1 MSLPPN
7 FGQAFDL
14 SSLTKPKVDPT
25 TPLPGIE
32 VSVENLSSD
41 ILPLS
46 LVRPVIVLMWSPRS
60 AESVEMIKVLGK
72 LQIDFKEAFA
82 LARVDIEAHPQ
93 VAQAFQTKA
102 VPYAV
107 AIIAEQMVPL
117 FEQSYPEAQVRMVI
131 DKVLTLASEQ
141 GIGQAPVEQMEAEEI
156 EAMEALEAGNYVAA
170 EAAYKKWLS
179 RKPSENLAKLGL
191 AQTQLLMR
199 TEGSDLDT
207 VISESTKNPG
217 DIALQLKAADV
228 EMVNGGVEA
237 AFTRLLHAVRATSG
251 DDRTKVKNHLLN
263 LFALVDPSDPRL
275 VAARK
280 ELASA
285 LFSEKH

>member
-14 SSLTKPKVDPT
+14 SSLTKPKVDPSV
-25 TPLPGIE
+25 PLPGIE

-41 ILPLS
+41 ILPMS
-46 LVRPVIVLMWSPRS
+46 LVRPVIVLMWSARS
-60 AESVEMIKVLGK
+60 AESVEMLKLLGK
-72 LQIDFKEAFA
+72 LEIDYKEAFA
-82 LARVDIEAHPQ
+82 LARVDIETHPQ
-93 VAQAFQTKA
+93 VAQAFQTKSI
-102 VPYAV
+102 PYAV

-117 FEQSYPEAQVRMVI
+117 FEQPYPEAQVKMVL

-141 GIGQAPVEQMEAEEI
+141 GVGQAPVEQMEPEEA
-156 EAMEALEAGNYVAA
+156 EAMDALEAGDYIAA

-179 RKPSENLAKLGL
+179 RKPAENLAKLGL
-191 AQTQLLMR
+191 AQTQLLIR
-199 TEGSDLDT
+199 TEGLELNAVLD
-207 VISESTKNPG
+207 ESTKNPS

-228 EMVNGGVEA
+228 EIVNGGVEA

-251 DDRTKVKNHLLN
+251 DDRAKIKDHLLN
-263 LFALVDPSDPRL
+263 LFALVDQSDPRL

-285 LFSEKH
+285 LF

>member
-14 SSLTKPKVDPT
+14 SSLTKPKVDPS
-25 TPLPGIE
+25 TPLAGIE
-32 VSVENLSSD
+32 ISVENLSSE

-72 LQIDFKEAFA
+72 LEIDYKQAFA

-93 VAQAFQTKA
+93 VAQAFQTKSI
-102 VPYAV
+102 PYAV

-117 FEQSYPEAQVRMVI
+117 FEQSYPEAQVRMVL

-156 EAMEALEAGNYVAA
+156 EALEALESGNYLAA

-199 TEGSDLDT
+199 TEGLELDT
-207 VISESTKNPG
+207 VIAESTKNPG

-228 EMVNGGVEA
+228 EIVNGGVEA
-237 AFTRLLHAVRATSG
+237 AFTRLLHAVRATAG
-251 DDRTKVKNHLLN
+251 DDRAKVKDHLLN

-285 LFSEKH
+285 LF

>member
-14 SSLTKPKVDPT
+14 SSLTKPKVDPSI
-25 TPLPGIE
+25 PMPGIE

-60 AESVEMIKVLGK
+60 AESVEMVKILGK
-72 LQIDFKEAFA
+72 LETDYKNAFS

-93 VAQAFQTKA
+93 VAQAFQTKSI
-102 VPYAV
+102 PYAV

-156 EAMEALEAGNYVAA
+156 EAMDALEAGNYLAA
-170 EAAYKKWLS
+170 EAAYKKWLN
-179 RKPSENLAKLGL
+179 RKPAENLAKLGL

-199 TEGSDLDT
+199 TEGLELDT
-207 VISESTKNPG
+207 VISESTKNPS
-217 DIALQLKAADV
+217 DIALQLKAADI
-228 EMVNGGVEA
+228 EIVNGGVEA
-237 AFTRLLHAVRATSG
+237 AFTRLLHAIRATSG
-251 DDRTKVKNHLLN
+251 DDRAKVKDHLLT

-280 ELASA
+280 ELANA
-285 LFSEKH
+285 LF

>member
-14 SSLTKPKVDPT
+14 SSLTKPKVDPA

-60 AESVEMIKVLGK
+60 TESVEMVKVLGK
-72 LQIDFKEAFA
+72 LEIDYKGTFA

-107 AIIAEQMVPL
+107 AIIAEQVIPL
-117 FEQSYPEAQVRMVI
+117 FEQSYPEAQVRMVM

-156 EAMEALEAGNYVAA
+156 EAMDALEAGNYVAA

-199 TEGSDLDT
+199 TEGLELSEVIDQSALNPSD
-207 VISESTKNPG
+207 IQ
-217 DIALQLKAADV
+217 LQLKAADV
-228 EMVNGGVEA
+228 EIVNGGVEA
-237 AFTRLLHAVRATSG
+237 AFARLIHAVRATSG
-251 DDRTKVKNHLLN
+251 DERTKVKDHLLN
-263 LFALVDPSDPRL
+263 LFALVDQSDPRL

-285 LFSEKH
+285 LF

>member
-14 SSLTKPKVDPT
+14 SSLTKPKVDPSV
-25 TPLPGIE
+25 PLPGIE
-32 VSVENLSSD
+32 VSVENLSSE

-46 LVRPVIVLMWSPRS
+46 LVRAVIVVMWSPRS
-60 AESVEMIKVLGK
+60 SESVEMVKILGK
-72 LQIDFKEAFA
+72 LELDYKQTFA

-93 VAQAFQTKA
+93 VGQAFQTKSI
-102 VPYAV
+102 PYAV

-141 GIGQAPVEQMEAEEI
+141 GVGQAPVESMEAEEI
-156 EAMEALEAGNYVAA
+156 EAMEALEAGNFVAA

-179 RKPSENLAKLGL
+179 RKPNENLAKLGL

-199 TEGSDLDT
+199 TEGLQLDD
-207 VISESTKNPG
+207 VIAESTSNPT

-228 EMVNGGVEA
+228 EIVNGGVEA

-251 DDRTKVKNHLLN
+251 EDRTKVKDHLLN
-263 LFALVDPSDPRL
+263 LFSLIDQSDPRL

-285 LFSEKH
+285 LF

>member
-14 SSLTKPKVDPT
+14 SSLTKPKVDPSV
-25 TPLPGIE
+25 PMPGIE

-46 LVRPVIVLMWSPRS
+46 LIRPVIVLMWSPRS
-60 AESVEMIKVLGK
+60 GESVEMVRLLGK
-72 LQIDFKEAFA
+72 LESDYKEAFA

-93 VAQAFQTKA
+93 VAQAFQTKSI
-102 VPYAV
+102 PYAV

-117 FEQSYPEAQVRMVI
+117 FEQPYPEAQVRMVL

-141 GIGQAPVEQMEAEEI
+141 GVGEAPVEQMEPEEM
-156 EAMEALEAGNYVAA
+156 EAMDALEAGNLVAA
-170 EAAYKKWLS
+170 EAAYKKWLA
-179 RKPSENLAKLGL
+179 RKPAENLAKLGL
-191 AQTQLLMR
+191 AQTQLLIR
-199 TEGSDLDT
+199 TDGLDLNAVIDQSTQNPSD
-207 VISESTKNPG
+207 IG
-217 DIALQLKAADV
+217 LQLKAADV
-228 EMVNGGVEA
+228 EIVNGGVEA
-237 AFTRLLHAVRATSG
+237 AFTRLLHAVRATTG
-251 DDRTKVKNHLLN
+251 DDRAKVKDHLLN
-263 LFALVDPSDPRL
+263 LFALIDQNDPRL

-285 LFSEKH
+285 LF

>member
-14 SSLTKPKVDPT
+14 SSLTKPKVDPS

-32 VSVENLSSD
+32 VSVENLSSE

-60 AESVEMIKVLGK
+60 TESVEMIKVLGK
-72 LQIDFKEAFA
+72 LEVDYKEAFA
-82 LARVDIEAHPQ
+82 LARVDIEAHPE

-117 FEQSYPEAQVRMVI
+117 FEQSYPEAQVRMVM

-141 GIGQAPVEQMEAEEI
+141 GIGQAPIEQMEAEEI
-156 EAMEALEAGNYVAA
+156 QALEALEAGNYVAA

-179 RKPSENLAKLGL
+179 RKPSESLAKLGL

-199 TEGSDLDT
+199 TEGLELEA
-207 VISESTKNPG
+207 VIAESAKNPS

-228 EMVNGGVEA
+228 EMVNAGVEA
-237 AFTRLLHAVRATSG
+237 AFTRLIHAVRATSA
-251 DDRTKVKNHLLN
+251 DDRVKVKDHLLN

-285 LFSEKH
+285 LF

>member
-14 SSLTKPKVDPT
+14 SSLTKPKVDPSI
-25 TPLPGIE
+25 PMPGIE

-60 AESVEMIKVLGK
+60 AESVEMVKVLGK
-72 LQIDFKEAFA
+72 LEVDYKVAFS

-93 VAQAFQTKA
+93 VAQAFQTKSI
-102 VPYAV
+102 PYAV

-156 EAMEALEAGNYVAA
+156 EAMDALEAGDYVAA

-179 RKPSENLAKLGL
+179 RKPAENLAKLGL

-199 TEGSDLDT
+199 TEGLDLNQ
-207 VISESTKNPG
+207 VIDESTKNPT
-217 DIALQLKAADV
+217 DIALQLKAADI

-237 AFTRLLHAVRATSG
+237 AFTRLLHAVRATAG
-251 DDRTKVKNHLLN
+251 DERAKVKDHLLN

-285 LFSEKH
+285 LF

>member
-25 TPLPGIE
+25 VPLPGID

-46 LVRPVIVLMWSPRS
+46 LVRPVRCLMWSARS
-60 AESVEMIKVLGK
+60 TESVEMVKLLGK
-72 LQIDFKEAFA
+72 LEKDYKEAFA
-82 LARVDIEAHPQ
+82 LARVDIEAQPQ
-93 VAQAFQTKA
+93 VAQAFQTKSI
-102 VPYAV
+102 PYAV

-117 FEQSYPEAQVRMVI
+117 FEQPYPEVQVKMVL

-141 GIGQAPVEQMEAEEI
+141 GVGQAPVEQMEPEEV
-156 EAMEALEAGNYVAA
+156 EAMEALEAGDYSAA

-179 RKPSENLAKLGL
+179 RKPAENLAKLGL
-191 AQTQLLMR
+191 AQTQLLIR
-199 TEGSDLDT
+199 TKGLELNAVLD
-207 VISESTKNPG
+207 ESTKNPS

-228 EMVNGGVEA
+228 EIVNGGVEA
-237 AFTRLLHAVRATSG
+237 AFTRLLHAIRATSG
-251 DDRTKVKNHLLN
+251 DDRTKVKDHLLN
-263 LFALVDPSDPRL
+263 LFALVDQSDPRL

-285 LFSEKH
+285 LF

>member
-14 SSLTKPKVDPT
+14 SSLTKPKVDTSKPM
-25 TPLPGIE
+25 PGIE

-46 LVRPVIVLMWSPRS
+46 LLRPVIVVMWSSRS
-60 AESVEMIKVLGK
+60 PESVEVVTTLGK
-72 LQIDFKEAFA
+72 LERDYKEAFA

-93 VAQAFQTKA
+93 VAQAFQTKSI
-102 VPYAV
+102 PYAV

-117 FEQSYPEAQVRMVI
+117 FEQAYPEAQIKMVI

-141 GIGQAPVEQMEAEEI
+141 GVGQAPVEQMEAEEI
-156 EAMEALEAGNYVAA
+156 EAMEALETGNYLVA
-170 EAAYKKWLS
+170 EAAYKKWLA
-179 RKPSENLAKLGL
+179 RKPSESLAKLGL

-199 TEGSDLDT
+199 TEGLNLNT
-207 VISESTKNPG
+207 VIDESTKNPG

-228 EMVNGGVEA
+228 EIVNGGVEA
-237 AFTRLLHAVRATSG
+237 AFTRLLHAIRATSG
-251 DDRTKVKNHLLN
+251 DDRTKVKDHLLN
-263 LFALVDPSDPRL
+263 LFALVDQSDPRL
-275 VAARK
+275 VVARK

-285 LFSEKH
+285 LF

>member
-14 SSLTKPKVDPT
+14 SSLTKPKVDPSV
-25 TPLPGIE
+25 PIPGIE

-46 LVRPVIVLMWSPRS
+46 LLRPVIVLMWSPRS
-60 AESVEMIKVLGK
+60 PESVEMVKVLGK
-72 LQIDFKEAFA
+72 LEADYKEAFA

-93 VAQAFQTKA
+93 VAQAFQTKSI
-102 VPYAV
+102 PYAV

-117 FEQSYPEAQVRMVI
+117 FEQAYPEAQVRMVL

-141 GIGQAPVEQMEAEEI
+141 GVGAAPVEAMEAEEI
-156 EAMEALEAGNYVAA
+156 EAMEALEAGNFVAA
-170 EAAYKKWLS
+170 EAAYKKWLA
-179 RKPSENLAKLGL
+179 RKPAENLAKLGL
-191 AQTQLLMR
+191 AQTQLLIR
-199 TEGSDLDT
+199 TEGLELNTVLD
-207 VISESTKNPG
+207 ESTRNPS

-228 EMVNGGVEA
+228 EIVNGGVEA

-251 DDRTKVKNHLLN
+251 DDRSKVKDHLLN

-285 LFSEKH
+285 LF

>member
-14 SSLTKPKVDPT
+14 SSLTKPKVDPS
-25 TPLPGIE
+25 TPMAGIE

-60 AESVEMIKVLGK
+60 PESVEMIKVLGK
-72 LQIDFKEAFA
+72 LEIDYKEAFS

-93 VAQAFQTKA
+93 VAQAFQTKT

-141 GIGQAPVEQMEAEEI
+141 GVGQAQAEHMEAEEI
-156 EAMEALEAGNYVAA
+156 EAMEALEAGNYAAA
-170 EAAYKKWLS
+170 EVAYKKWLS
-179 RKPSENLAKLGL
+179 RKPAENLAKLGL

-199 TEGSDLDT
+199 TEGLELNQ
-207 VISESTKNPG
+207 VIDESTKNPT

-237 AFTRLLHAVRATSG
+237 AFTRLLHAVRATAG
-251 DDRTKVKNHLLN
+251 DDRTKVKDHLLN

-285 LFSEKH
+285 LF

>member
-14 SSLTKPKVDPT
+14 SSLTKPKVDPS

-60 AESVEMIKVLGK
+60 KESVDMVNVLGK
-72 LQIDFKEAFA
+72 LEIDYKEAFA

-93 VAQAFQTKA
+93 VAQAFQTKSI
-102 VPYAV
+102 PYAV

-117 FEQSYPEAQVRMVI
+117 FEQAYPEAQVRMVM

-170 EAAYKKWLS
+170 EEAYKKWLS

-191 AQTQLLMR
+191 AQTQLLIR
-199 TEGSDLDT
+199 TESLDLEV
-207 VISESTKNPG
+207 VIDESTKNPG

-228 EMVNGGVEA
+228 EIVNGGVEA
-237 AFTRLLHAVRATSG
+237 AFTRLLHAVRATTG
-251 DDRTKVKNHLLN
+251 DDRAKVKDHLLK
-263 LFALVDPSDPRL
+263 LFVLVDPNDPRL
-275 VAARK
+275 VSARK

-285 LFSEKH
+285 LF

>member
-60 AESVEMIKVLGK
+60 AESIEMIKVLGK
-72 LQIDFKEAFA
+72 LEIDYKSAFA

-117 FEQSYPEAQVRMVI
+117 FEQSYPEAQVRMVM

-156 EAMEALEAGNYVAA
+156 EAMDALEAGNYVAA

-199 TEGSDLDT
+199 TKGLELSE
-207 VISESTKNPG
+207 VIEQSALNPS

-228 EMVNGGVEA
+228 EIVNGGVEA
-237 AFTRLLHAVRATSG
+237 AFARLIHAVRATSG
-251 DDRTKVKNHLLN
+251 DERTKVKDHLLN
-263 LFALVDPSDPRL
+263 LFALVDQSDPRL

-285 LFSEKH
+285 LF

>member
-14 SSLTKPKVDPT
+14 SSLTKPKVDPS

-32 VSVENLSSD
+32 VSVDNLSSD

-46 LVRPVIVLMWSPRS
+46 LVRPVIVVMWSPRS
-60 AESVEMIKVLGK
+60 AESADMVKILGK
-72 LQIDFKEAFA
+72 LEVDYKQAFA

-93 VAQAFQTKA
+93 VGQAFQTKSI
-102 VPYAV
+102 PYAV

-131 DKVLTLASEQ
+131 DKVLALAAEQ

-156 EAMEALEAGNYVAA
+156 EALDALEAGNYPAA
-170 EAAYKKWLS
+170 EAAYKKWLA
-179 RKPSENLAKLGL
+179 RKPSENFAKLGL

-199 TEGSDLDT
+199 TEGLELDT
-207 VISESTKNPG
+207 VIAESTKNPS

-237 AFTRLLHAVRATSG
+237 AFTRLLHAVRATTG
-251 DDRTKVKNHLLN
+251 DDRAKVKDHLLN
-263 LFALVDPSDPRL
+263 LFALVDPTDPRL

-285 LFSEKH
+285 LF

>member
-14 SSLTKPKVDPT
+14 SSLTKPKVDPSV
-25 TPLPGIE
+25 PMPGIE

-41 ILPLS
+41 VLPLS

-60 AESVEMIKVLGK
+60 VESVEMVKLLGK
-72 LQIDFKEAFA
+72 LESDYKEAFA

-93 VAQAFQTKA
+93 VAQAFQTKSI
-102 VPYAV
+102 PYAV

-117 FEQSYPEAQVRMVI
+117 FEQPYPEAQVRMVL

-141 GIGQAPVEQMEAEEI
+141 GVGQAPVEQMEPEEI
-156 EAMEALEAGNYVAA
+156 EAMDALEAGNLVAA
-170 EAAYKKWLS
+170 EAAYKKWLA
-179 RKPSENLAKLGL
+179 RKPAENLAKLGL
-191 AQTQLLMR
+191 AQTQLLIR
-199 TEGSDLDT
+199 TEALDLNAVIEQSTQNPSDID
-207 VISESTKNPG
+207 
-217 DIALQLKAADV
+217 LQLKAADV
-228 EMVNGGVEA
+228 EIVNGGVEA
-237 AFTRLLHAVRATSG
+237 AFTRLLHAIRATTG
-251 DDRTKVKNHLLN
+251 DDRAKVKEHLLN
-263 LFALVDPSDPRL
+263 LFALVDQSDPRL

-285 LFSEKH
+285 LF

>member
-14 SSLTKPKVDPT
+14 SSLTKPKVDPS
-25 TPLPGIE
+25 TPLAGIE

-60 AESVEMIKVLGK
+60 PESVEMIKVLGK
-72 LQIDFKEAFA
+72 LEIDYKEAFS

-93 VAQAFQTKA
+93 VAQAFQTKT

-141 GIGQAPVEQMEAEEI
+141 GVGQAPAEHMEAEEI
-156 EAMEALEAGNYVAA
+156 EAMEAFEAGNYAAA
-170 EAAYKKWLS
+170 EVAYKKWLS
-179 RKPSENLAKLGL
+179 RKPAENLAKLGL

-199 TEGSDLDT
+199 TEGLDLNQ
-207 VISESTKNPG
+207 VIDESTKSPT

-237 AFTRLLHAVRATSG
+237 AFTRLLHAVRATAG
-251 DDRTKVKNHLLN
+251 DDRNKVKDHLLN
-263 LFALVDPSDPRL
+263 LFALVDPGDPRL

-285 LFSEKH
+285 LF

>member
-1 MSLPPN
+1 M
-7 FGQAFDL
+7 
-14 SSLTKPKVDPT
+14 
-25 TPLPGIE
+25 PGIE

-60 AESVEMIKVLGK
+60 AESVEMVKILGK
-72 LQIDFKEAFA
+72 LETDYKTAFS

-93 VAQAFQTKA
+93 VAQAFQTKSI
-102 VPYAV
+102 PYAV

-156 EAMEALEAGNYVAA
+156 EALDALEAGDYVAA
-170 EAAYKKWLS
+170 EIAYKKWLS
-179 RKPSENLAKLGL
+179 RKPADNLAKLGL

-199 TEGSDLDT
+199 TEGLELET
-207 VISESTKNPG
+207 VMAESSKNPN
-217 DIALQLKAADV
+217 DITLQLKAADV
-228 EMVNGGVEA
+228 EMVNGKVEA
-237 AFTRLLHAVRATSG
+237 AFARLIQTVKATAA
-251 DDRTKVKNHLLN
+251 DDRTKAKDHLLN

-285 LFSEKH
+285 LF

>member
-14 SSLTKPKVDPT
+14 SSLTKPKVDPSV
-25 TPLPGIE
+25 PMPGIE

-46 LVRPVIVLMWSPRS
+46 LVRPVIVLMWSARS
-60 AESVEMIKVLGK
+60 AESVEMVKLLGK
-72 LQIDFKEAFA
+72 LEKDYKEAFA

-93 VAQAFQTKA
+93 VAQAFQTKSI
-102 VPYAV
+102 PYAV

-117 FEQSYPEAQVRMVI
+117 FEQSYPEAQVKMVL
-131 DKVLTLASEQ
+131 DKVLTLASKQ
-141 GIGQAPVEQMEAEEI
+141 GVGQAPVEQMEPEEA
-156 EAMEALEAGNYVAA
+156 EAMDALEAGDYIAA

-179 RKPSENLAKLGL
+179 RKPAENLAKLGL
-191 AQTQLLMR
+191 AQTQLLIR
-199 TEGSDLDT
+199 TDGLELKSVLD
-207 VISESTKNPG
+207 ESTKNPS

-228 EMVNGGVEA
+228 EMVTGGVEA

-251 DDRTKVKNHLLN
+251 DDRAKIKDHLLN
-263 LFALVDPSDPRL
+263 LFALVDQSDPRL

-285 LFSEKH
+285 LF

>member
-14 SSLTKPKVDPT
+14 SSLTKPKVDPSV
-25 TPLPGIE
+25 PLPGIE
-32 VSVENLSSD
+32 VTVENLSSE

-46 LVRPVIVLMWSPRS
+46 LVRAVIVVMWSPRS
-60 AESVEMIKVLGK
+60 SESVEMVKTLGK
-72 LQIDFKEAFA
+72 LELDYKQAFA
-82 LARVDIEAHPQ
+82 VARVDIEAHPQ
-93 VAQAFQTKA
+93 VGQAFQTKSI
-102 VPYAV
+102 PYAV

-117 FEQSYPEAQVRMVI
+117 FEQAYPEAQVRMVI
-131 DKVLTLASEQ
+131 DKVLTLASQQ
-141 GIGQAPVEQMEAEEI
+141 GVGQPPVESMEAEEI
-156 EAMEALEAGNYVAA
+156 EAMDALEAGNFVAA

-179 RKPSENLAKLGL
+179 RKPNENLAKLGL

-199 TEGSDLDT
+199 TEGLILDN
-207 VISESTKNPG
+207 VIEESTKNPT

-228 EMVNGGVEA
+228 EIVNGGVEA

-251 DDRTKVKNHLLN
+251 EDRTKVKDHLLS
-263 LFALVDPSDPRL
+263 LFSLIDQSDPRL

-285 LFSEKH
+285 LF

>member
-14 SSLTKPKVDPT
+14 SSLTKPKVDPSV
-25 TPLPGIE
+25 PMSGIE

-60 AESVEMIKVLGK
+60 PESVEMVKVLGK
-72 LQIDFKEAFA
+72 LEGDYKEAFA

-93 VAQAFQTKA
+93 VAQAFQTKSI
-102 VPYAV
+102 PYAV

-117 FEQSYPEAQVRMVI
+117 FEQSYPEAQVRMVL
-131 DKVLTLASEQ
+131 DKVLILASEQ
-141 GIGQAPVEQMEAEEI
+141 GVGAAPVEHMEAEEI
-156 EAMEALEAGNYVAA
+156 EAMEALEAGNFVAA
-170 EAAYKKWLS
+170 EAAYKKWLA
-179 RKPSENLAKLGL
+179 RKPAENLAKLGL
-191 AQTQLLMR
+191 AQTQLLIR
-199 TEGSDLDT
+199 TEGLELNTVLD
-207 VISESTKNPG
+207 ESTNNPS

-228 EMVNGGVEA
+228 EIVNGGVEA

-251 DDRTKVKNHLLN
+251 DDRAKVKDHLLN

-285 LFSEKH
+285 LF

>member
-14 SSLTKPKVDPT
+14 SSLTKPKVDPSI
-25 TPLPGIE
+25 PMPGIE
-32 VSVENLSSD
+32 VSVENLSSE

-46 LVRPVIVLMWSPRS
+46 LVRPVIILMWSPRS
-60 AESVEMIKVLGK
+60 PESAEMVKLLGK
-72 LQIDFKEAFA
+72 LEGDYKQAFA

-93 VAQAFQTKA
+93 VAQAFQTKT

-117 FEQSYPEAQVRMVI
+117 FEQAYPEAQVRMVL

-141 GIGQAPVEQMEAEEI
+141 GVGQAPVEQMEAEEI
-156 EAMEALEAGNYVAA
+156 EAMEALEAGNYLAA

-179 RKPSENLAKLGL
+179 RKPSENLANLGL

-199 TEGSDLDT
+199 TEGLDLNQ
-207 VISESTKNPG
+207 VIDESTNNPG

-228 EMVNGGVEA
+228 EIVNGGVEA
-237 AFTRLLHAVRATSG
+237 AFTRLLHAVRATTG
-251 DDRTKVKNHLLN
+251 DDHSKVKDHLLN

-285 LFSEKH
+285 LF

>member
-14 SSLTKPKVDPT
+14 SSLTKPKVDPSV
-25 TPLPGIE
+25 PLPGIE
-32 VSVENLSSD
+32 VSVENLSND
-41 ILPLS
+41 ILPMS

-60 AESVEMIKVLGK
+60 AESVEMVKLLGK
-72 LQIDFKEAFA
+72 LEIDYKEAFA

-93 VAQAFQTKA
+93 VAQAFQTKSI
-102 VPYAV
+102 PYAV

-117 FEQSYPEAQVRMVI
+117 FEQPYPEAQVKMVL

-141 GIGQAPVEQMEAEEI
+141 GVGQAPVEQMEPEEA
-156 EAMEALEAGNYVAA
+156 EAMDALEAADYIAA

-179 RKPSENLAKLGL
+179 RKPAENLAKLGL
-191 AQTQLLMR
+191 AQTQLLIR
-199 TEGSDLDT
+199 TEGLELNAVLD
-207 VISESTKNPG
+207 ESTKNPS

-228 EMVNGGVEA
+228 EIVNGGVEA

-251 DDRTKVKNHLLN
+251 DDRAKIKDHLLN
-263 LFALVDPSDPRL
+263 LFALVDQSDPRL

-285 LFSEKH
+285 LF